1 MSNLRRIV
9 WVRHGET
16 VGNSSVRFHGSG
28 DVPLSDEGRAHLQR
42 TSASLRGEFFDLVIA
57 SPLRRSWVGA
67 AIMSGGAPVRL
78 VDDFREIHFGR
89 WEGLTAEEIQAS
101 DPVLYRDWQAR
112 AEGFEYPG
120 GEPRAE
126 FQARVKRGLDRML
139 TSGASSVLVVVH
151 KGIIRQGAETLLGQ
165 SLEDGRPELGGVV
178 VLTRGADGAWFEG
191 RRSSDPPALR
201 ASLPA
206 S

>member
-28 DVPLSDEGRAHLQR
+28 DVPLSDEGRDHLR
-42 TSASLRGEFFDLVIA
+42 RAGTGLRGEIFDLVIA
-57 SPLRRSWVGA
+57 SPLRRSWEGA
-67 AIMSGGAPVRL
+67 AILSGGAAVRL
-78 VDDFREIHFGR
+78 VDDFREIDFGR

-101 DPVLYRDWQAR
+101 DPVLYQDWQAR

-120 GEPRAE
+120 GEPRAQ

-139 TSGASSVLVVVH
+139 TIGASSILVVVH
-151 KGIIRQGAETLLGQ
+151 KGIIRQGAETLLGGP
-165 SLEDGRPELGGVV
+165 LGDGRPELGGVV

-191 RRSSDPPALR
+191 RRSSDPPAMR
-201 ASLPA
+201 ASLQA